1 MFQHNQT
8 IKYFFIS
15 LLAFGFLTS
24 GSILMAQE
32 VTEAEPE
39 VLDVPSLEDLI
50 DFAMENSPLLESAD
64 IEADILRQKLIIARK
79 EWMDNIRFD
88 GAMNY
93 GMYDQLL
100 VRGLS
105 DPDVDPLSQL
115 SRGEQIRYYGGI
127 SFRIPLSAFTS
138 RKNEMKVKKL
148 EMEKAQINSLEQQQ
162 QIRKAVIESY
172 YELKYLE
179 ESVKTHHEIYQT
191 LQISY
196 LKAEKDM
203 QQGRIRLNEFA
214 GIVSTLGKAKDEYLK
229 VRNNYFAQYRLIGEI
244 TGLKELR
251 P

>member
-1 MFQHNQT
+1 MFHHNQT
-8 IKYFFIS
+8 IKSFFIS
-15 LLAFGFLTS
+15 LLVIGILIS
-24 GSILMAQE
+24 GNCLMAQE
-32 VTEAEPE
+32 ITEEEPE
-39 VLDVPSLEDLI
+39 VLEIPTLEDLI
-50 DFAMENSPLLESAD
+50 DFAMENSPLLESSD
-64 IEADILRQKLIIARK
+64 IEADISRQKLNIARK

-148 EMEKAQINSLEQQQ
+148 EIQKAQTNSLEQQQ
-162 QIRKAVIESY
+162 QIRKAVIQAY

-179 ESVKTHHEIYQT
+179 ESLKTHHEIYQT

-196 LKAEKDM
+196 MKAEKDM
-203 QQGRIRLNEFA
+203 QQGRIKLNEFA
-214 GIVSTLGKAKDEYLK
+214 TMVSTLGKAKDEYLK
-229 VRNNYFAQYRLIGEI
+229 VRNNYFAQYRLISEI